1 MILFSFFAVSILA
14 CIVVCIGA
22 YLIFRNEFWK
32 RQDFMEKINRLFRWE
47 IDMEDTRSF
56 DEVFVAVK
64 YKILNKMPMLT
75 AKEKLVEQMIMDAVD
90 AFGYH
95 FIYSN

>member
-1 MILFSFFAVSILA
+1 
-14 CIVVCIGA
+14 
-22 YLIFRNEFWK
+22 
-32 RQDFMEKINRLFRWE
+32 
-47 IDMEDTRSF
+47 MEDTRDF

-75 AKEKLVEQMIMDAVD
+75 AKEKLVERMIMDAVD

-95 FIYSN
+95 FIFGN